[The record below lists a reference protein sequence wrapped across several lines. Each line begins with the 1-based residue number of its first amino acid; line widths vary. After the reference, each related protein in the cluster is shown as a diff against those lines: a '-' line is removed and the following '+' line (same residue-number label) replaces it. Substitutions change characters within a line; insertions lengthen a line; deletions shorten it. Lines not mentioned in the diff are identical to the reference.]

1 MFTVHSLQVFNV
13 LCRRPAVYTPVSHEP
28 TLSADF
34 VVVGSCRGSNRR
46 EKQTMSQ
53 TKKSTGALLACD
65 CREQRDSDV
74 VDGSHM
80 AHHIWMGDIGHK
92 QTHETTN
99 MLN

>member
-1 MFTVHSLQVFNV
+1 
-13 LCRRPAVYTPVSHEP
+13 
-28 TLSADF
+28 
-34 VVVGSCRGSNRR
+34 
-46 EKQTMSQ
+46 MSQ